1 MRIETFD
8 ELQKRVPGRVIE
20 KRVDKTFY
28 FATGN
33 RKESTARVR
42 LIPGSGKMIINGVA
56 SETYLQYSPN
66 YIRISTSPLNTLG
79 LEDKYDVYVNADGG
93 GLTGQTEAIR
103 LGLARALCKI
113 NPENRTALKFE
124 GYLTRD
130 SRKIERKK
138 YGLKKARKA
147 PQFSKR

>member
-1 MRIETFD
+1 M
-8 ELQKRVPGRVIE
+8 
-20 KRVDKTFY
+20 VDKTVY

-66 YIRISTSPLNTLG
+66 YIRSSTSPLNTLG
-79 LEDKYDVYVNADGG
+79 LEDKYDVYVNANGG

-113 NPENRTALKFE
+113 NPENRSALKFE

>member
-1 MRIETFD
+1 M
-8 ELQKRVPGRVIE
+8 
-20 KRVDKTFY
+20 VDKTVY
-28 FATGN
+28 FATGR
-33 RKESTARVR
+33 RKESIARVR
-42 LIPGSGKMIINGVA
+42 VIPGSGKIMINGIA
-56 SETYLQYSPN
+56 SDNYLQYSPN
-66 YIRISTSPLNTLG
+66 YIRISSSPIDTLG
-79 LEDKYDVYVNADGG
+79 LEGKYDIHVKAEVG

-103 LGLARALCKI
+103 LGLAKALCKI

>member
-1 MRIETFD
+1 MNQISYC
-8 ELQKRVPGRVIE
+8 G
-20 KRVDKTFY
+20 
-28 FATGN
+28 TGH
-33 RKESTARVR
+33 RKNSIARVR
-42 LIPGSGKMIINGVA
+42 VIPGSGKILINGVNGD
-56 SETYLQYSPN
+56 SYLQFSPN
-66 YIRISTSPLNTLG
+66 YLQISKSPLSSLG
-79 LEDKYDVYVNADGG
+79 LENKYDVNITAEGG
-93 GLTGQTEAIR
+93 GLTGQTEAIK

-130 SRKIERKK
+130 ARSKERKK

>member
-1 MRIETFD
+1 MSNTN
-8 ELQKRVPGRVIE
+8 
-20 KRVDKTFY
+20 KTIY
-28 FATGN
+28 FGTGH
-33 RKESTARVR
+33 RKEAIARVR
-42 LIPGSGKMIINGVA
+42 LTPGSGKSIINGIA
-56 SETYLQYSPN
+56 GEAYLQFSPN
-66 YIRISTSPLNTLG
+66 YLRISKSPLNSLG
-79 LEDKYDVYVNADGG
+79 LEDKYDMFVTATGG

-103 LGLARALCKI
+103 LGLSRALCKI

-130 SRKIERKK
+130 ARKVERKK

>member
-1 MRIETFD
+1 M
-8 ELQKRVPGRVIE
+8 
-20 KRVDKTFY
+20 VDKTVY
-28 FATGN
+28 FATGH

-42 LIPGSGKMIINGVA
+42 VIPGSGKMTINGIA
-56 SETYLQYSPN
+56 SENYLQFSPI
-66 YIRISTSPLNTLG
+66 YIRVSSSPLNTLG
-79 LEDKYDVYVNADGG
+79 LEGKYDIYVNAEGG

-103 LGLARALCKI
+103 LGLAKALCKI

>member
-1 MRIETFD
+1 M
-8 ELQKRVPGRVIE
+8 
-20 KRVDKTFY
+20 VDKTVY
-28 FATGN
+28 FAMGN

>member
-1 MRIETFD
+1 M
-8 ELQKRVPGRVIE
+8 
-20 KRVDKTFY
+20 VDKTVY
-28 FATGN
+28 FATGH

-42 LIPGSGKMIINGVA
+42 IIPGSGKMTINGIT
-56 SETYLQYSPN
+56 SENYLQFSPI
-66 YIRISTSPLNTLG
+66 YIRMSSSPLNTLG
-79 LEDKYDVYVNADGG
+79 LEGKYDIFVNAEGG

-103 LGLARALCKI
+103 LGLAKALCKI

>member
-1 MRIETFD
+1 MNQISYCGTGHRKNAIA
-8 ELQKRVPGRVIE
+8 RVI
-20 KRVDKTFY
+20 V
-28 FATGN
+28 
-33 RKESTARVR
+33 
-42 LIPGSGKMIINGVA
+42 IPGSGKVVINGINWE
-56 SETYLQYSPN
+56 SYLQFSPN
-66 YIRISTSPLNTLG
+66 YLQISKSPLSSLG
-79 LEDKYDVYVNADGG
+79 LENKYDISVNAEGG

-113 NPENRTALKFE
+113 NPENRIALKFE

-130 SRKIERKK
+130 ARSKERKK

>member
-1 MRIETFD
+1 M
-8 ELQKRVPGRVIE
+8 
-20 KRVDKTFY
+20 VDKTVY

-147 PQFSKR
+147 PQFSKI